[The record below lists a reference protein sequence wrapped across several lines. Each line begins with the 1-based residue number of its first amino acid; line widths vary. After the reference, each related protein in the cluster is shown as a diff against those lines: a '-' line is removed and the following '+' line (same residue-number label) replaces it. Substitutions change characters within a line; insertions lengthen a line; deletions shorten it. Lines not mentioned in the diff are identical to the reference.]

1 MHIWDNFA
9 EMHIIL
15 EMNIG
20 IERNETDNTISSE
33 RIASL
38 KNGCSWKFTADFNVR
53 KEIKFAR
60 TFRVCILRVQK
71 SATTGRFSNY
81 SNSFFDSAVCVARVY
96 FDDSFQKYYDTCE
109 RFKCRLLNVFY
120 YQQTKNHLIVYNIW
134 IWILLPKTRNCF
146 TCDLCA
152 RIYVC
157 IIQNVLLIVL
167 CITPND
173 KRQNAITMQTWNSET
188 FHFMAKL

>member
-53 KEIKFAR
+53 KEIKFVR

-71 SATTGRFSNY
+71 SAITTYNKKIFQLFEQ
-81 SNSFFDSAVCVARVY
+81 FFR
-96 FDDSFQKYYDTCE
+96 
-109 RFKCRLLNVFY
+109 
-120 YQQTKNHLIVYNIW
+120 
-134 IWILLPKTRNCF
+134 
-146 TCDLCA
+146 
-152 RIYVC
+152 
-157 IIQNVLLIVL
+157 
-167 CITPND
+167 
-173 KRQNAITMQTWNSET
+173 
-188 FHFMAKL
+188 